1 MAYFNEDRASS
12 VRSTMRQDPRGC
24 PTSTVSAAAI
34 EQMEQALE
42 SMLSYFGDALA
53 ALDRAQAADPG
64 WAHAP
69 MVKAGLLLTVGEYET
84 TRQARVALA
93 TAARLAA
100 NAHEREKAHIIA
112 AQAAADGNWDRAC
125 ELWDAILVQWPRDV
139 AALLF
144 AHLFDFYRGDA
155 LNLKRRPQRVLPRW
169 SPDSPFYGYVLGMA
183 AFGLE
188 ESGHY
193 CEAED
198 AGRAAVAM
206 NPRDPWAIHAVTH
219 VFEMQ
224 GRHRAGAEWLDSHV
238 EDWAVD
244 NGFSFHNWFHA
255 ALFQLEKMDTQAALE
270 VYDAQLAPV
279 ADMALQRV
287 DRTAILWRLKL
298 LGVDVASRFAAL
310 RGTWST
316 DAPTAG
322 FYAFNDLHAL
332 IACIGADGSGADALL
347 AAMANAA
354 SGGSSNERMTRK
366 VGLPL
371 ARAFRAYGAGRWSEA
386 TEGLLR
392 VRDSAH
398 LFGGSHAQRDIV
410 TLTLLDAAVR
420 AGERRLAAHILAE
433 RHPAKQH
440 TPLTAFWHRRISGAK
455 TQRLDYQ

>member
-1 MAYFNEDRASS
+1 M
-12 VRSTMRQDPRGC
+12 
-24 PTSTVSAAAI
+24 
-34 EQMEQALE
+34 
-42 SMLSYFGDALA
+42 
-53 ALDRAQAADPG
+53 
-64 WAHAP
+64 
-69 MVKAGLLLTVGEYET
+69 
-84 TRQARVALA
+84 
-93 TAARLAA
+93 RLAA
-100 NAHEREKAHIIA
+100 HAHEREQAHLAA
-112 AQAAADGNWDRAC
+112 AQAAAQGDWARAC
-125 ELWDAILVQWPRDV
+125 DLWDAILVRWPRDV

-144 AHLFDFYRGDA
+144 AHLFDFYQGDA

-169 SPDSPFYGYVLGMA
+169 SPDLPFHGYVLGMA

-193 CEAED
+193 AEAED
-198 AGRAAVAM
+198 AGRAAVAI

-224 GRHRAGAEWLDSHV
+224 GRHRSGAEWLDQHV

-279 ADMALQRV
+279 GDMALQRV
-287 DRTAILWRLKL
+287 DRTAILWRLRL

-310 RGTWST
+310 RERWST
-316 DAPTAG
+316 EAPAAG

-332 IACIGADGSGADALL
+332 IACLGAGERAGAQDLL
-347 AAMANAA
+347 AVMARAA
-354 SGGSSNERMTRK
+354 EGGAGSSNERMTRE

-371 ARAFRAYGAGRWSEA
+371 ARAFAAYGAGRWAEA
-386 TEGLLR
+386 AEGLLR
-392 VRDSAH
+392 VRDRAH
-398 LFGGSHAQRDIV
+398 LFGGSHAQRDIL

-420 AGERRLAAHILAE
+420 AGERPLAAHILAE

-440 TPLTAFWHRRISGAK
+440 TPLTAYWQ
-455 TQRLDYQ
+455 QRVATA